1 MRILIVEDT
10 SELAYA
16 LQHHLKE
23 VGFIAD
29 IALDGVSGLSFA
41 RKTEYDLIILDYT
54 LPGKSGRDICIEL
67 RSMGSSVPILM
78 LSVVSDTTSK
88 ADLLSIGAD
97 DYMTKPFSVN
107 ELIARVRALLRRP
120 SLIAPDE
127 YRIGDVIIDLTKQI
141 VHKDSMLIDLTAKEF
156 KLLEYLVRNRGSV
169 LTRAKIMEHAWDMN
183 GDVFSNS
190 IETHILNIRKKI
202 GDIDHLLVVTVPGR
216 GYMVR

>member
-1 MRILIVEDT
+1 MRILIVEDV

-23 VGFIAD
+23 VGFIVD
-29 IALDGVSGLSFA
+29 VALDGVSGLAYA
-41 RKTEYDLIILDYT
+41 RRTEYDLIILDYT
-54 LPGKSGRDICIEL
+54 LPGKSGRDICLEL
-67 RSMGSSVPILM
+67 RADGRSIPILM
-78 LSVVSDTTSK
+78 LSVISDSTSK

-97 DYMTKPFSVN
+97 DYMGKPFSVS

-120 SLIAPDE
+120 SPITPDE
-127 YRIGDVIIDLTKQI
+127 HRIGNVIVDLVKQV
-141 VHKDSMLIDLTAKEF
+141 VHKDSMLIDITAKEF

-169 LTRAKIMEHAWDMN
+169 LTRAKIIEHAWDMN

-202 GDIDHLLVVTVPGR
+202 GDGDHSLIVTVPGR
-216 GYMVR
+216 GYMIR